1 MDNNCKHKRL
11 TFEAH
16 LIRLSLISSVP
27 LLLFLLWMM
36 IYADISIWLI
46 LLIVFLGGTLVIYAN
61 LRIHQKLEYQFRT
74 LRNLLDA
81 MTQGDYSLRS
91 RSDQSS
97 GELGELITSINGFAE
112 RLSAQ
117 RLDSVE
123 SQHLVRTI
131 INHIDVAIVALN
143 EENQISFLNPAAKKL
158 LMLDQTDSDSNTR
171 LLEQLAFV
179 QSFTSGCHQVVEL
192 TFGHQQGRFNIC
204 VEEFRESGL
213 QNKLLFIT
221 DVRTLLRSEERKA
234 WQSLVRVISHEI
246 NNSLSPIAS
255 ISQTLNRLI
264 SRQSDRTENSK
275 DLIEGLTIITER
287 ANGLSEFVDSYKQ
300 LAKLPEPQ
308 KQMVSILRLF
318 EKICI
323 LFKDQS
329 IIIESEDDIE
339 LRIDPVQFEQVLIN
353 LIKNS
358 IEAMLQTN
366 PDGVI
371 RVEWIATEFFFKLVI
386 SDQGGGLNNSDNL
399 FVPFYSTKKQGSGI
413 GLIFCRQIIEAH
425 NGSLSIANRLNSQGC
440 CATIEIPLSAAV
452 V

>member
-1 MDNNCKHKRL
+1 MDRNCKQKRP

-46 LLIVFLGGTLVIYAN
+46 LLTVFLGGILVIYAN
-61 LRIHQKLEYQFRT
+61 LRIYQKLEYQFRS
-74 LRNLLDA
+74 LSNLLDA

-91 RSDQSS
+91 RSDQSY
-97 GELGELITSINGFAE
+97 GELGKLITTINGFAQ
-112 RLSAQ
+112 RLSEQ
-117 RLDSVE
+117 RLESVE

-131 INHIDVAIVALN
+131 IEHIDVAIVALN

-158 LMLDQTDSDSNTR
+158 LLLDQTDSNAK
-171 LLEQLAFV
+171 LVEQLAFV

-192 TFGHQQGRFNIC
+192 AFGHQQGRFNIC

-308 KQMVSILRLF
+308 KQMISILRLF

-329 IIIESEDDIE
+329 IIIESENDVQ

-366 PDGVI
+366 PEGVI
-371 RVEWIATEFFFKLVI
+371 RVEWLATEFFFKLI
-386 SDQGGGLNNSDNL
+386 ICDQGGGLNNSDNL

-413 GLIFCRQIIEAH
+413 GLIFCRQVIEAH
-425 NGSLSIANRLNSQGC
+425 NGSLSIVNRLNSQGC
-440 CATIEIPLSAAV
+440 CATIEIPLSTAV
-452 V
+452 D